1 MNPIAD
7 EIASYLGSAELS
19 DEEFLE
25 HYGIPRRSGRYPWG
39 SGEDPYQHSGI
50 DILGRIEKLKAKGWK
65 ENPENIKKEFGLSS
79 TEYRREKT
87 LARNLRQISR
97 IETAKRL
104 RDKEGLGATEIARRM
119 GVKNESTIR
128 TWFDQDE
135 AGKIYQARQTADF
148 LKQRV
153 KESKGG
159 MIDVGKDAEIH
170 LNISREKLDTAV
182 RMLEKEGYHRYA
194 GRIPQPTNKN
204 QKTTQIVLAAPNKKH
219 GEIFNYDQVEPIKDY
234 ISKDNGVTFE
244 KRFTYPASMDSRR
257 LQIRY
262 AEDGGTKMDGIVE
275 LRRGVQDL
283 DLKGSRYSQV
293 RILVDGTHYIKGMAV
308 YADDL
313 PAGIDVRFNT
323 NKHKDKTKMQCLKE
337 IKRDANGNPD
347 SENPFGSAIKDVD
360 LGGQYWY
367 TDAKTGKKKLGLI
380 NKRADEGDW
389 TEWKD
394 SLPSQFLSKQTKTL
408 AKKQLDAAKLSKEAE
423 FDTIMSLNN
432 PTIKK
437 YYLEK
442 FASTCDSASVDLK
455 AAALPGQKYHVIIPN
470 NTLKDNEIYAPGYEP
485 GTKLA
490 LIRYPHGGLFEIP
503 VCTVNNKNPLGK
515 KLIGSNSIDAVCI
528 NHKVAERL
536 SGADFDGDTV
546 MCIPTDDPKGK
557 VKISRQ
563 PELEGLK
570 GFDNKAKYGTK
581 EVIDAKGKKH
591 YINKYGQEIHVMK
604 NTNNEMGRIS
614 NLITDMTLQ
623 KATNDELARAV
634 RHSMVVIDAEK
645 HKLDYRQSYI
655 ENNIEALKKKYQPK
669 FDKDGNVIGG
679 GGAYTLISRSKGEH
693 DVLKRQ
699 GEARINVKGKP
710 WYDSKKPEG
719 SLIYM
724 TAPDSK
730 LYYADSNYNKKTKV
744 KTIRTTDGKTITY
757 NMDNK
762 ADVDRYEPV
771 MRKDAK
777 TGEVYFTN
785 KKGNIKYVTK
795 ARTTPSTN
803 MAETTD
809 AYTLVSR
816 QKHPMELIY
825 ADYANSMKALANR
838 ARIEKINTGRLLY
851 NPNANKIYKNEVASL
866 EAKLNDAKKNTIRE
880 REATRRASSELKRKK
895 ELNPDLKGE
904 DERKIGQRLMNKY
917 RQETGAIPRRER
929 SIKIEDKEWEAIQAG
944 AISENKLKEI
954 LDNSNPDILRERAM
968 PSNKR
973 TLTSAQISRIKAM
986 SSNFTLAEIAKKMNV
1001 STSTIS
1007 SILKGGK

>member
-7 EIASYLGSAELS
+7 EIASYLGSAQLS

-50 DILGRIEKLKAKGWK
+50 DILGRIEKLKAKGWT
-65 ENPENIKKEFGLSS
+65 ETPENIKKEFGLSS

-87 LARNLRQISR
+87 LARNQRQIATISKV
-97 IETAKRL
+97 IRL
-104 RDKEGLGATEIARRM
+104 RDKEGMTPTQIGKLM
-119 GVKNESTIR
+119 GVRESTVR
-128 TWFDQDE
+128 GWFKQDE
-135 AGKIYQARQTADF
+135 EGKIYQARETAEF

-153 KESKGG
+153 KESKHG

-170 LNISREKLDTAV
+170 LNISREKLDTAI
-182 RMLEKEGYHRYA
+182 RMLQKEGYNRYA

-204 QKTTQIVLAAPNKKH
+204 QKTTQIVLAAPDKKH
-219 GEIFNYDQVEPIKDY
+219 AEIFNYDQVEPIKNY
-234 ISKDNGVTFE
+234 ISKDNGKTFE
-244 KRFTYPASMDSRR
+244 KRFTYPSSMDSRR

-275 LRRGVQDL
+275 LRRGVPDL

-308 YADDL
+308 YSDDL
-313 PAGIDVRFNT
+313 PPGIDVRFNT

-337 IKRDANGNPD
+337 IKNDP
-347 SENPFGSAIKDVD
+347 ENPFGSAIKDVE

-367 TDAKTGKKKLGLI
+367 KDPKTGKKKLGLI

-394 SLPSQFLSKQTKTL
+394 SLPSQFLSKQTKTM
-408 AKKQLDAAKLSKEAE
+408 AKKQLDLAKASKEAE
-423 FDTIMSLNN
+423 FDTIMSLTN

-442 FASTCDSASVDLK
+442 FASTCDSAAVDLK

-490 LIRYPHGGLFEIP
+490 LVRYPHGGTFEIP

-515 KLIGSNSIDAVCI
+515 KLIGTNSIDAVCI

-557 VKISRQ
+557 VRVTRKN
-563 PELEGLK
+563 ELEGLK
-570 GFDNKAKYGTK
+570 GFDNKERYGTR

-591 YINKYGQEIHVMK
+591 YINKFGKEIHVMK
-604 NTNNEMGRIS
+604 NTNNEMGKIS

-645 HKLDYRQSYI
+645 HKLDYNQSFI
-655 ENNIEALKKKYQPK
+655 ENNIAQLRRKYQPK
-669 FDKDGNVIGG
+669 FDANGNVIGG
-679 GGAYTLISRSKGEH
+679 GGAYTLISRSKGPH
-693 DVLKRQ
+693 DVSKRQ

-710 WYDSKKPEG
+710 WYDPKKPEG

-730 LYYADSNYNKKTKV
+730 LYYADSKYNKKTGE
-744 KTIRTTDGKTITY
+744 KTIKTTSGKIITY
-757 NMDNK
+757 NMNNK
-762 ADVDRYEPV
+762 DDRDRYEPV
-771 MRKDAK
+771 MRKDPK

-785 KKGNIKYVTK
+785 KKGNINYVTRK
-795 ARTTPSTN
+795 RTTPSTN

-816 QKHPMELIY
+816 QRHPMEIIY
-825 ADYANSMKALANR
+825 ADYANSMKALANK

-851 NPNANKIYKNEVASL
+851 NPNANKIYKEEVLSL
-866 EAKLNDAKKNTIRE
+866 ERKLNDAKKNTIRE

-904 DERKIGQRLMNKY
+904 DERKLGQRLMNKY

-929 SIKIEDKEWEAIQAG
+929 SINITDKEWEAIQAG

-968 PSNKR
+968 PSNRKQ
-973 TLTSAQISRIKAM
+973 LTTAQINRIKAM
-986 SSNFTLAEIAKKMNV
+986 SNSNFTLAEIAKKMNV
-1001 STSTIS
+1001 STSAIS
-1007 SILKGGK
+1007 NVLKGVK